1 MSKDLKDTKVA
12 IASYANVSV
21 KIKVEE
27 AEGEEEE
34 YDKGQNCVNSDVQ
47 RHDSGNIIAERH
59 SRKILGPFRKRL
71 ARNVRGKP
79 LLSIH
84 RARLSSLLMKLT
96 KMHSWK
102 EASGVVSI
110 LLKGTPRGY
119 SLIDDDRSFLVAME
133 LHRQFKSTSH
143 YQTKIRQL
151 FEIRMD
157 RLIWAKKCPYKKPSI
172 QLELALF
179 YISQG
184 NIQEAHNIT
193 KSLVQGSSV
202 IDPKVNLIH
211 GLILY
216 QLWYSSLPG
225 EMQIK
230 GFNNQMA
237 FDTHN
242 MPSNGCDET
251 EIFESS
257 NDHYAIYNK
266 NSNTSS
272 RFASEGSV
280 GNGKVFPGCWSD
292 AKKKPF
298 QDASPTPLFYMER
311 SEENSVPGVPDTVHR
326 FLNKSIFFAHDK
338 LDASLLPLKLKH
350 SSIICEDFIH
360 SHRRSINEYYED
372 AVKNLQL
379 ALHSTPPLFAAL
391 LPLVQILL
399 LGDRVGE
406 AFNEL
411 EEFSCDR
418 DIVLVYRIKA
428 RLLECFCSN
437 QASLIS
443 SCYENVLR
451 RDPTC
456 SYSLERL
463 IKMHK
468 IGSYST
474 FPLLEMIVLN
484 LDATP
489 GNVNVWG
496 ELASCFLK
504 LVMTMNGDYEDCN
517 STNERSI
524 KDASHKNI
532 PKAFEERHTRESWKL
547 RCRWWATHHFSR
559 KAYMQDLQAGALKL
573 LASKAACA
581 SHLYGPR
588 CEFVVHVLSSLRK
601 EDNIDQI
608 TVLSQHI
615 LNSMKLAHLLSD
627 AIIL

>member
-1 MSKDLKDTKVA
+1 MVG
-12 IASYANVSV
+12 IASYANASV

-27 AEGEEEE
+27 VEGEEAE
-34 YDKGQNCVNSDVQ
+34 YDKGLIYVNSDVQ
-47 RHDSGNIIAERH
+47 RHDSGNTIAERH
-59 SRKILGPFRKRL
+59 SRKILSPFRKRL
-71 ARNVRGKP
+71 GRNVGGKP

-84 RARLSSLLMKLT
+84 RARLSSLLMKLM

-102 EASGVVSI
+102 EASGVLSI

-119 SLIDDDRSFLVAME
+119 SLIEDERSFLVAME

-157 RLIWAKKCPYKKPSI
+157 RLIWAKKSPNKKPSI

-193 KSLVQGSSV
+193 KSLVQASSV

-230 GFNNQMA
+230 GFNNQVA
-237 FDTHN
+237 FDTRSA
-242 MPSNGCDET
+242 PSNGCDET
-251 EIFESS
+251 EMAESS
-257 NDHYAIYNK
+257 NDHYAVYNK
-266 NSNTSS
+266 DSNASS
-272 RFASEGSV
+272 RFASESSV

-292 AKKKPF
+292 VKKKPLH
-298 QDASPTPLFYMER
+298 DALPAPLFYMEG
-311 SEENSVPGVPDTVHR
+311 SEENSVPGVPEAVHR
-326 FLNKSIFFAHDK
+326 FLNMSIFFAHDK

-360 SHRRSINEYYED
+360 SHGKSINEYYEG

-411 EEFSCDR
+411 EEFSHFR
-418 DIVLVYRIKA
+418 DTVLVYRIKA

-443 SCYENVLR
+443 SCYENALR

-456 SYSLERL
+456 SHSLERL

-474 FPLLEMIVLN
+474 SPLLEMISLN

-489 GNVNVWG
+489 GNVIMWG
-496 ELASCFLK
+496 ELASCFFK
-504 LVMTMNGDYEDCN
+504 LVTAMNGDYEDCN

-524 KDASHKNI
+524 KDVSRKNI
-532 PKAFEERHTRESWKL
+532 PKSFEERLTRDSWKL

-559 KAYMQDLQAGALKL
+559 KAYMQDLQAGAWKL

-588 CEFVVHVLSSLRK
+588 CEFVMHVLSSLRK
-601 EDNIDQI
+601 EDEIDQI
-608 TVLSQHI
+608 TVLSQHM

-627 AIIL
+627 VIIL

>member
-1 MSKDLKDTKVA
+1 
-12 IASYANVSV
+12 
-21 KIKVEE
+21 
-27 AEGEEEE
+27 
-34 YDKGQNCVNSDVQ
+34 
-47 RHDSGNIIAERH
+47 
-59 SRKILGPFRKRL
+59 
-71 ARNVRGKP
+71 
-79 LLSIH
+79 
-84 RARLSSLLMKLT
+84 MKLT

-102 EASGVVSI
+102 EASGVLSI

-119 SLIDDDRSFLVAME
+119 SLIDDERSFLVAME

-157 RLIWAKKCPYKKPSI
+157 RLIWAKKCSDKKPSI

-193 KSLVQGSSV
+193 KSL
-202 IDPKVNLIH
+202 
-211 GLILY
+211 
-216 QLWYSSLPG
+216 PG

-237 FDTHN
+237 FDTHS

-272 RFASEGSV
+272 RFASESSV

-298 QDASPTPLFYMER
+298 HDASPTPLFYMER
-311 SEENSVPGVPDTVHR
+311 SEENSVPGVPDAVHR

-411 EEFSCDR
+411 EKFSCDR

-601 EDNIDQI
+601 EDNTDQI
-608 TVLSQHI
+608 TVLSIHI